1 MIAPGLIQR
10 RNVMTGNAIN
20 AKSEALEPDEL
31 SAEELEAVSGGTP
44 TQAQMEGK
52 KQADAIKGFEQML
65 QELP

>member
-1 MIAPGLIQR
+1 
-10 RNVMTGNAIN
+10 MTGNAIN